1 MDTMSNKFDFI
12 LQCNRLSWASNVK
25 YMLKIWFLVAV
36 WQMKWRTSKKCDR
49 LLLLILLLLILL
61 ANKKF
66 RKIHGYSSR
75 KTCLW
80 RENQEWLGVLP
91 LIFQSRHYPDFP
103 QHIWLGCFLRRK
115 SARPGLTHGICC
127 TANIETWYFPFL
139 PAFSLF
145 YTALY
150 FTLAFYFT
158 LTLAIGGT
166 VWNLSFLV
174 CRSVTVYW
182 AFIVTRN
189 SFAFNTVS
197 SPLGP
202 SPLK

>member
-12 LQCNRLSWASNVK
+12 LQCNRLNWASNVK

-36 WQMKWRTSKKCDR
+36 WQMKWRTSKSVIDCCYH
-49 LLLLILLLLILL
+49 LITTNTIS
-61 ANKKF
+61 NKKF
-66 RKIHGYSSR
+66 RKLWIQLKKNLLMER
-75 KTCLW
+75 KSGMIGGTS
-80 RENQEWLGVLP
+80 

-115 SARPGLTHGICC
+115 SARPGLTHCICC
-127 TANIETWYFPFL
+127 TANIETWYFPSFQL
-139 PAFSLF
+139 LV
-145 YTALY
+145 Y
-150 FTLAFYFT
+150 FTLLFISHCFYFT

-182 AFIVTRN
+182 AYCH
-189 SFAFNTVS
+189 
-197 SPLGP
+197 
-202 SPLK
+202 